1 VGDHAAVKIVAVAS
15 GKGGVGKS
23 TVSLN
28 LARAL
33 ADRGAA
39 VGLLDADIYG
49 PDIPLMLGLK
59 QSRELRRWDL
69 GRNPRFGR
77 LDLEP
82 LEVLGL
88 RVMSVGFLIA
98 EGQAFEMP
106 GMLAELV
113 GRQLI
118 EHVRWGERA
127 RGGREHARPPLPALR
142 RARRRVPGRGGRA
155 IDSARG
161 SLARLGA
168 TRSRLRAAERRAGAV
183 SRDRRPRGRAARVM
197 ALFDERVHAAAE
209 HLDPAYVTAY
219 DAKAGADPVDE
230 LGLLR
235 ECGLRRETTLVDLG
249 AGSGLLALTA
259 APHCRR
265 VVAVDPS
272 PAMLALAQ
280 ERAEAAQLGNVE
292 IAEAGFLSYEH
303 RGDPP
308 QLVHS
313 RNALHH
319 LPDFWKAV
327 ALVRV
332 RELLAPGG
340 VFCLRDLVF
349 SFICVAV

>member
-1 VGDHAAVKIVAVAS
+1 MGDHAAVKIVAVAS

-82 LEVLGL
+82 LDVLGL

-118 EHVRWGERA
+118 EHVRWGELDYLIVDL
-127 RGGREHARPPLPALR
+127 PPGTADLQQRLFAT
-142 RARRRVPGRGGRA
+142 V
-155 IDSARG
+155 
-161 SLARLGA
+161 SLAGAIVVVGPQDAAHLDARKLLAMLRGAGVPVLGA
-168 TRSRLRAAERRAGAV
+168 VENMRGLRCPHCGELVDVFPVVA
-183 SRDRRPRGRAARVM
+183 
-197 ALFDERVHAAAE
+197 DERSILREVPLLGSVP
-209 HLDPAYVTAY
+209 LDPAFARLNGVPAPFL
-219 DAKAGADPVDE
+219 AIADRV
-230 LGLLR
+230 
-235 ECGLRRETTLVDLG
+235 
-249 AGSGLLALTA
+249 AALLA
-259 APHCRR
+259 
-265 VVAVDPS
+265 
-272 PAMLALAQ
+272 
-280 ERAEAAQLGNVE
+280 
-292 IAEAGFLSYEH
+292 
-303 RGDPP
+303 
-308 QLVHS
+308 
-313 RNALHH
+313 
-319 LPDFWKAV
+319 
-327 ALVRV
+327 
-332 RELLAPGG
+332 
-340 VFCLRDLVF
+340 
-349 SFICVAV
+349 